1 MHDVNAVTQS
11 FASPLSPVDILLLAI
26 GVFSCFVLL
35 GIWRRRPAPPP
46 RGAFAPPV
54 HANPREIVALA
65 CHRCSRVVDV
75 PRDRLVN
82 ALFCPRCGSRMPDMR

>member
-1 MHDVNAVTQS
+1 MYDMNAAPQS
-11 FASPLSPVDILLLAI
+11 FTGVLSPLDMVLLAI
-26 GVFSCFVLL
+26 GIFSCFVLL

-46 RGAFAPPV
+46 GAFTMPV
-54 HANPREIVALA
+54 HANPREIIALA

-82 ALFCPRCGSRMPDMR
+82 GLFCPRCGSRMPDVR